1 MYGRVLLPIDG
12 SEPSLRAATHAIEL
26 AGTYDATVHALY
38 VVDASP
44 SSLAVSRS
52 NVRETLREVEEQAA
66 EAAFATVEPLAEEA
80 DVELV
85 TAMLEG
91 NPEREIVDYAAE
103 QEVDIVVMGTHGR
116 TGLGRRLMGSVTERV
131 VRSAPVPVLTV
142 GDETEN

>member
-12 SEPSLRAATHAIEL
+12 SEPSLRAAAHAIEL

-44 SSLAVSRS
+44 SPLTVSRS
-52 NVRETLREVEEQAA
+52 DVRETLREVEEQAA

-131 VRSAPVPVLTV
+131 VRSAPAPVLTV
-142 GDETEN
+142 GGETED